1 MAKIIDC
8 SNQMVLVSAH
18 SITIKDECDKTRGL
32 IRNVDNLYD
41 LSPNKQFPLARKIE
55 QAGLSRDK
63 YFGFCNELLIVDGEF
78 YVLVDDYSLGVE
90 ERSKAMAPEYY
101 TPSKHVQ
108 FWQACESCP
117 LVTVIHCKRVFM
129 SKTRK

>member
-1 MAKIIDC
+1 MAKIQDC
-8 SNQMVLVSAH
+8 NGEIVVVSAR
-18 SITIKDECDKTRGL
+18 SITIKDENDKTRGL
-32 IRNVDNLYD
+32 VRNVDNFYNLA
-41 LSPNKQFPLARKIE
+41 PNKQFSLARMIE

-63 YFGFCNELLIVDGEF
+63 YFGFCNEILIVDGEL

-108 FWQACESCP
+108 FWQACESCS
-117 LVTVIHCKRVFM
+117 LVTVIQCKRVFR

>member
-8 SNQMVLVSAH
+8 ENQIVVVSAR
-18 SITIKDECDKTRGL
+18 SITIKDENDKTRGL
-32 IRNVDNLYD
+32 VRNIDNLYD

-55 QAGLSRDK
+55 QEGLSRNV
-63 YFGFCNELLIVDGEF
+63 YFGFCNEILIVDGEL

-101 TPSKHVQ
+101 TPSKHVA

-117 LVTVIHCKRVFM
+117 LVTVIHCKRVFR
-129 SKTRK
+129 SKPRK